1 MFNHTEVDN
10 LSPEK
15 LNKVHEF
22 GYMGQVAWVDL
33 TRRSVEVKALDA
45 GLAEK
50 FIGGSGLGAKILYDH
65 TDGRKTD
72 PLGPENVI
80 VFATGPLT
88 GTPVPLSGRHEVV
101 AKSPLTGIY
110 GESDCGGMWGTALK
124 RAGFDAIV
132 VRGSSPVPVYLWVN
146 DGEVTIRN
154 AHHLWG
160 MDSYEVEAALKN
172 ETNPQAVVSCIGPAG
187 ERLVP
192 LAAVM
197 HDGKHGRTAGRCGLG
212 AVMGSKR
219 LKAIAA
225 HGMAKPAVAN
235 PSALTES
242 IRSRGA
248 EIRKAA
254 QGTTAYGT
262 SGFLRTSNNL
272 GDLSIKNWIEGE
284 WTAGAEKL
292 SGERMA
298 ETILVDRYA
307 CGACFI
313 SCGRTVK
320 VQSGPFAPVD
330 GAGPE
335 YETLA
340 MLGASCLLDDLEAVA
355 RANELC
361 NRLGLDTI
369 STGAVIAFAMEA
381 REKGLLSRED
391 AGKIDLHW
399 GSADG
404 VLSAI
409 EAIAYRRGIGDFLA
423 GGVRRMGA
431 ILGPEADPLA
441 VHVKGLELPAHDPR
455 CFASK
460 AVSYAT
466 SNRGACHLQSGSH
479 FFELGITD
487 PALGVNEGLDRFATE
502 GKGALVARCQNAICM
517 WDSLK
522 VCKFLPFGGGQ
533 LADILSWF
541 NAVTGREMSMPDFLT
556 TGERIFNLKR
566 LYNMECGVS
575 GRDDT
580 LPPRILTP
588 KKTGGSA
595 NYVPDLKTM
604 LDEYYQVRGWTADGR
619 PTAATLRRLGL
630 VAHHGSS

>member
-1 MFNHTEVDN
+1 MN
-10 LSPEK
+10 SG
-15 LNKVHEF
+15 
-22 GYMGQVAWVDL
+22 GYMGRVAWVDL
-33 TRRSVEVKALDA
+33 TRRSVEVKALDT

-50 FIGGSGLGAKILYDH
+50 YIGGSGLGAKILYDT
-65 TDGRKTD
+65 TDGRTTD
-72 PLGPENVI
+72 PLGPDNVI
-80 VFATGPLT
+80 IFATGPLT
-88 GTPVPLSGRHEVV
+88 GTPAPLSGRHEII

-124 RAGFDAIV
+124 RAGLDAVV
-132 VRGSSPVPVYLWVN
+132 VRGASAMPVYLWIN
-146 DGEVTIRN
+146 EGQVTIRN
-154 AHHLWG
+154 AHHVWG
-160 MDSYEVEAALKN
+160 MDTYAMDPVLKG
-172 ETNPQAVVSCIGPAG
+172 ETDPKAVVTGIGPAG

-197 HDGKHGRTAGRCGLG
+197 SDGKDGRAAGRCGLG

-219 LKAIAA
+219 LKALVA
-225 HGMAKPAVAN
+225 HGTAKPAVAN

-242 IRSRGA
+242 IRTRGA
-248 EIRKAA
+248 AIREAA
-254 QGTTAYGT
+254 KGTTDYGT
-262 SGFLRTSNNL
+262 GGFMATSNSL
-272 GDLSIKNWIEGE
+272 GDLPIKNWVEGE
-284 WTAGAEKL
+284 WTAGAQKL
-292 SGERMA
+292 SGQRMA
-298 ETILVDRYA
+298 ETILVDRYG

-320 VQSGPFAPVD
+320 VGSGPFAPVD

-340 MLGASCLLDDLEAVA
+340 TIGASCLLDDLEAVA

-369 STGAVIAFAMEA
+369 STGAVIAFGMEA
-381 REKGLLSRED
+381 VEKGLLSRTD
-391 AGKIDLHW
+391 AGEVDLRW

-404 VLSAI
+404 VLRAI

-423 GGVRRMGA
+423 GGVRRMGTV
-431 ILGPEADPLA
+431 LGPEADALA

-487 PALGVNEGLDRFATE
+487 PALGVHAGLDRFATE

-533 LADILSWF
+533 LGDILSWF
-541 NAVTGREMSMPDFLT
+541 NAVTGRDLTMDAFLA

-566 LYNMECGVS
+566 LYNLECGIT
-575 GRDDT
+575 GHDDT
-580 LPPRILTP
+580 LPPRMFVP

-595 NYVPDLKTM
+595 GYVPDLKTM
-604 LDEYYQVRGWTADGR
+604 LDEYYHARGWTADGR
-619 PTAATLRRLGL
+619 PTPATLRRLDL
-630 VAHHGSS
+630 VAD